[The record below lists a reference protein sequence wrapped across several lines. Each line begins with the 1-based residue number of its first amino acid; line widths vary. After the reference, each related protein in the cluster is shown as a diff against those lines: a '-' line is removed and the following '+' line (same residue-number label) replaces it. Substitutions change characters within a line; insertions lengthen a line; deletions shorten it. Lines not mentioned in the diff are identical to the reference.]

1 MDIVLYVFWLEQNGA
16 YAYASAYFI
25 LFFWVCRMFG
35 FEVVEV
41 VLNTI
46 RILAA
51 ITF

>member
-1 MDIVLYVFWLEQNGA
+1 MDIILYVFWLEQNG
-16 YAYASAYFI
+16 AYASAYFI

-41 VLNTI
+41 ALNTI